1 MNSIQRAWR
10 STIRKPVKS
19 VLLLMVIITVS
30 LFVLCGMACRNASVQ
45 MQDATRQAVGA
56 GLRLEINQANRT
68 EALFEYSE
76 MIPEGGDGSYGGVH
90 RKKLETA
97 YGTQWQ
103 VWTDNTFESLHE
115 DDIKRIASASGISD
129 YNIITKDT
137 VAIPANFT
145 RIEDPDTDQSND
157 FGGVTL
163 IGNLKMELHFSVLT
177 GNVSIKEGRMITA
190 NDKNVCVIS

>member
-45 MQDATRQAVGA
+45 TQDTTRQAVGA

-76 MIPEGGDGSYGGVH
+76 MIPEGEDGRFGQTTLLKVCTKMIL
-90 RKKLETA
+90 RELL
-97 YGTQWQ
+97 QRQ
-103 VWTDNTFESLHE
+103 ESL
-115 DDIKRIASASGISD
+115 
-129 YNIITKDT
+129 IT
-137 VAIPANFT
+137 I
-145 RIEDPDTDQSND
+145 
-157 FGGVTL
+157 
-163 IGNLKMELHFSVLT
+163 
-177 GNVSIKEGRMITA
+177 
-190 NDKNVCVIS
+190 